1 MDNPEENKVQQ
12 VSTGI
17 AGLDSVLGGGWTP
30 YHPYL
35 VKGDHGSGKTT
46 FGLQFCLAGVEQ
58 GERVLYLS
66 TCESEGEIRE
76 IAASHGWSLDGI
88 TIHYHDARET
98 LGNGPDQS
106 VFHPSEVDLP
116 RTIED
121 IVSVIRE
128 VDPQRLVI
136 DSLSEIKLLAA
147 DIRLFRRQVLLLR
160 EELVSHRCTTL
171 FCGGRETAEDPIE
184 SIVHGVVDLQHSPP
198 DYGPDQRR
206 LRLVKMRGQQFVSG
220 YHDMRIRA
228 GGIEVYPRLVAADH
242 PGQHKDH
249 PGQHGEETLSSGV
262 AELDAMFHGGA
273 DRGSATL
280 LLGPA
285 GTGKSVVATQYAL
298 AAAEQGESSAI
309 YIFDEQR
316 GTFLRRATGLGM
328 DLSEHVDKGTIAI
341 QQIDP
346 AELSPGEF
354 SHAVQQAVE
363 QRNVQLVV
371 IDSLSGYVHAM
382 PSERALALHLH
393 ELLTYLGQQGVTVM
407 LTMSQH
413 GLPGSDRYTPF
424 DLSYIAD
431 TVLLLHMFEFSGEL
445 RRAISVYKRRG
456 GPHERS
462 LRELKFTDRG
472 IRIGEPLSQF
482 QKVLTGTPDYTGES
496 LPDVRDEEQT

>member
-1 MDNPEENKVQQ
+1 VDNPEENNVQQ

-17 AGLDSVLGGGWTP
+17 AGLDSVLDGGLAP

-46 FGLQFCLAGVEQ
+46 FGLQFCLAGVER
-58 GERVLYLS
+58 GERVLLLS

-76 IAASHGWSLDGI
+76 IAASHGWSLDGV

-121 IVSVIRE
+121 ILSIIRE

-147 DIRLFRRQVLLLR
+147 DIRWFRRQVLLLR
-160 EELVSHRCTTL
+160 EELVSRRCTTL

-198 DYGPDQRR
+198 DYGPDQRQ
-206 LRLVKMRGQQFVSG
+206 LRLVKMRGQQFISG
-220 YHDMRIRA
+220 YHDMRIRT

-242 PGQHKDH
+242 PAQHEK
-249 PGQHGEETLSSGV
+249 ETISSGV
-262 AELDAMFHGGA
+262 PELDALFDGGA
-273 DRGSATL
+273 DRGAATL

-285 GTGKSVVATQYAL
+285 GTGKSIIATQYAL
-298 AAAEQGESSAI
+298 AAAERGESSAI

-316 GTFLRRATGLGM
+316 GTFLRRAAGLGM
-328 DLSEHVDKGTIAI
+328 ELSEHVDKGTISI

-363 QRNVQLVV
+363 QRNVRLVV

-393 ELLTYLGQQGVTVM
+393 ELLTYLGQQGVTVL

-431 TVLLLHMFEFSGEL
+431 SVLLLHVFEFAGEL
-445 RRAISVYKRRG
+445 RGAISVYKRRG

-482 QKVLTGTPDYTGES
+482 QKILSGMPDYFGES